1 MIKIA
6 VCEDEKSHQEL
17 LIKNLRMLFSEL
29 CVDYEIYIFDSGEQL
44 LSNYPEDV
52 DIFLLDIQMYGL
64 SGMDIARKI
73 REVNKNTVEIIFIT
87 SLIEYIQEGYEVRA
101 YRYLLKPIEFKD
113 IKNHIMACIEEI
125 HMRKD
130 KYLVISNKYDNYK
143 IKIDTILYIEVQN
156 KDITIHTL
164 DNNYEVKMSMNKIEK
179 ELKKYSFFRCHKS
192 FLINI
197 NFVENVKQYIAMLEN
212 GQEVP
217 VSRYKFKEFKT
228 VFLNSLR
235 KVL

>member
-6 VCEDEKSHQEL
+6 ICEDEKIHQEL
-17 LIKNLRMLFSEL
+17 LTENLKKVFKEL
-29 CVDYEIYIFDSGEQL
+29 SIDYEVYIFDSGEQL
-44 LSNYPEDV
+44 LENYPENV
-52 DIFLLDIQMYGL
+52 DIFLLDIQMDEL
-64 SGMDIARKI
+64 SGMDIAKEI
-73 REVNKNTVEIIFIT
+73 REIDKNNVEIIFT
-87 SLIEYIQEGYEVRA
+87 TLLIEYIQEGYEVRA

-113 IKNHIMACIEEI
+113 IKKHITACIEEI
-125 HMRKD
+125 YMKKD
-130 KYLVISNKYDNYK
+130 KYLIISNKYDNYK
-143 IKIDTILYIEVQN
+143 IKIESIIYIEVQN

-164 DNNYEVKMSMNKIEK
+164 QRDYSAKMSMNKIEK
-179 ELKKYSFFRCHKS
+179 ELKEYSFFRCHKS

-197 NFVENVKQYIAMLEN
+197 NFVENVKQYTAILEN

-228 VFLNSLR
+228 AFLKSLR

>member
-6 VCEDEKSHQEL
+6 ICEDEKIHQEL
-17 LIKNLRMLFSEL
+17 LTENLKKLFREL
-29 CVDYEIYIFDSGEQL
+29 SIDYEVYIFDSGEQL
-44 LSNYPEDV
+44 LENYPENI
-52 DIFLLDIQMYGL
+52 DIFLLDIQMDKL

-73 REVNKNTVEIIFIT
+73 RTIDKNTVEIVFTT

-101 YRYLLKPIEFKD
+101 YRYLLKPIEFED
-113 IKNHIMACIEEI
+113 IKKHITACIEEI
-125 HMRKD
+125 HMKKD
-130 KYLVISNKYDNYK
+130 KYLVISNKHDNYK
-143 IKIDTILYIEVQN
+143 IRIDTILYIEVQN
-156 KDITIHTL
+156 KDITIHTI
-164 DNNYEVKMSMNKIEK
+164 DNNYEAKMSMNKIEK
-179 ELKKYSFFRCHKS
+179 ELKEYSFFRCHKS

-197 NFVENVKQYIAMLEN
+197 NFVENVKQYTAILEN

-228 VFLNSLR
+228 AFLKSLR

>member
-6 VCEDEKSHQEL
+6 IWEDEKIHQEL
-17 LIKNLRMLFSEL
+17 LTENLKKLFREL
-29 CVDYEIYIFDSGEQL
+29 SIDYEVYIFDSGEQL
-44 LSNYPEDV
+44 LENYPENI
-52 DIFLLDIQMYGL
+52 DIFLLDIQMDKL

-73 REVNKNTVEIIFIT
+73 RTIDKNTVEIVFTT
-87 SLIEYIQEGYEVRA
+87 SFIEYIQEGYEVRA
-101 YRYLLKPIEFKD
+101 YRYLLKPIEFED
-113 IKNHIMACIEEI
+113 IKKHITACIEEI
-125 HMRKD
+125 RMKKD
-130 KYLVISNKYDNYK
+130 KYLVISNKHDNYK
-143 IKIDTILYIEVQN
+143 IRIDTILYIEVQN
-156 KDITIHTL
+156 KDITIHTI

-179 ELKKYSFFRCHKS
+179 ELKEYSFFRCHKS

-197 NFVENVKQYIAMLEN
+197 NFVENVKQYVAILEN

-228 VFLNSLR
+228 AFLKSLR

>member
-6 VCEDEKSHQEL
+6 ICEDEKVHQEL
-17 LIKNLRMLFSEL
+17 LTKNLQKLFNEL
-29 CVDYEIYIFDSGEQL
+29 SLDYEVYLFNSGEQL
-44 LSNYPEDV
+44 LENYPEDI
-52 DIFLLDIQMYGL
+52 DIFLLDIQMNEL

-73 REVNKNTVEIIFIT
+73 REIDKNTVEIIFTT
-87 SLIEYIQEGYEVRA
+87 SLIEYVQEGYEVRA

-113 IKNHIMACIEEI
+113 IKKHITACIEEI

-164 DNNYEVKMSMNKIEK
+164 DSDYKVKMSMNKIEK
-179 ELKKYSFFRCHKS
+179 ELKEYSFFRCHKS

-197 NFVENVKQYIAMLEN
+197 NFVENVKQYIAILEN

-217 VSRYKFKEFKT
+217 VSRYKFKQFKT

>member
-6 VCEDEKSHQEL
+6 ICEDEKVHQEL
-17 LIKNLRMLFSEL
+17 ITKNLQKLFNEL
-29 CVDYEIYIFDSGEQL
+29 SLDYEVYLFNSGEQL
-44 LSNYPEDV
+44 LENYPEDI
-52 DIFLLDIQMYGL
+52 DIFLLDIQMNEL

-73 REVNKNTVEIIFIT
+73 REIDKNTVEIIFTT
-87 SLIEYIQEGYEVRA
+87 SLIEYVQEGYEVRA

-113 IKNHIMACIEEI
+113 IKKHITACIEEI
-125 HMRKD
+125 HMKKD

-164 DNNYEVKMSMNKIEK
+164 DSDYKVKMSMNKIEK
-179 ELKKYSFFRCHKS
+179 ELKEYSFFRCHKS

-197 NFVENVKQYIAMLEN
+197 NFVENVKQYIAILEN

-217 VSRYKFKEFKT
+217 VSRYKFKQFKT